1 VIDNIQSQGASW
13 HKAFSWKI
21 RAVFLPGF
29 AMTATL
35 LCLGQDV
42 SAPELKPEVVKK
54 INRLADLQ
62 KNLTTMNTLGAEL
75 QVVELARTATSQGSV
90 VGYEL
95 YAKNLPHDRQYL
107 LSTERIDQQSV
118 KKDKLKT
125 LAQSGKVMDGPDDPV
140 DLLLMAAKGEP
151 YRFRL
156 SSKDGKYQAF
166 ASVVPFP
173 IIGVDKS
180 CSVEAILLM
189 PDAEGVLVL
198 AKGFKASIGVQVS
211 IDSAGDEKG
220 GNVRTNEA
228 GKLSLVLMPYKKDTS
243 QGVTTV
249 ALSSTDCHPSLKFT
263 WGKGTYH
270 VE

>member
-1 VIDNIQSQGASW
+1 VIDSIHPKGASW
-13 HKAFSWKI
+13 QTGLLWTM
-21 RAVFLPGF
+21 RAVFLPVF
-29 AMTATL
+29 AMAVTF
-35 LCLGQDV
+35 LCSGQDV
-42 SAPELKPEVVKK
+42 SAPELKPEVVKQ

-62 KNLTTMNTLGAEL
+62 KNLTKMNTLGAEL
-75 QVVELARTATSQGSV
+75 RVVELDRTATSQGIV

-95 YAKNLPHDRQYL
+95 YAKNLPHDGQYL
-107 LSTERIDQQSV
+107 LSTERIDQQLV
-118 KKDKLKT
+118 KEDKLKT
-125 LAQSGKVMDGPDDPV
+125 LAQSGKVMDGPDDPI

-166 ASVVPFP
+166 ASIVPFP

-180 CSVEAILLM
+180 CSVEAILLL

-198 AKGFKASIGVQVS
+198 AKGFKASIDVQVAL
-211 IDSAGDEKG
+211 DSAGDQKG
-220 GNVRTNEA
+220 GSVRTDEA
-228 GKLSLVLMPYKKDTS
+228 GKASLVLMPYKKGTT

-249 ALSSTDCHPSLKFT
+249 ALNSPDCHPSLRFT

>member
-1 VIDNIQSQGASW
+1 VIDNTQSQGASW
-13 HKAFSWKI
+13 RKGFSWKV

-29 AMTATL
+29 AMAATF

-42 SAPELKPEVVKK
+42 SAPELKSDVVKQ

-62 KNLTTMNTLGAEL
+62 KNLTTMNSFGAEL
-75 QVVELARTATSQGSV
+75 EVVEVARTATSQGSV

-95 YAKNLPHDRQYL
+95 YVKNLPHDRQYQ
-107 LSTERIDQQSV
+107 LSTERINQQSI
-118 KKDKLKT
+118 KENKLKT

-166 ASVVPFP
+166 ASVIPFP

-180 CSVEAILLM
+180 CSVEAILLL

-198 AKGFKASIGVQVS
+198 AKGFKVFSSIQVK
-211 IDSAGDEKG
+211 IDSAGDEKSR
-220 GNVRTNEA
+220 NVPTDEA
-228 GKLSLVLMPYKKDTS
+228 GKFSLVLMPYKKDMS

-249 ALSSTDCHPSLKFT
+249 ALDSPDCHPSLKFT